1 MLFKTKSTTINPNFH
16 EFIRLFPARM
26 DSAEWCDTLEK
37 IDSETAHVPII
48 NYNPN
53 DLFFRWLRLSNAGLD
68 SFGGR
73 DFAGKL
79 SNVSC
84 RSWFFTGS
92 NLSILCTCW
101 FCFRCPSNG
110 QTWKA
115 HPKQTD
121 WIVWNWKNIAWN
133 WPSPT
138 FTQIHNAGF
147 LEVTTQSTLL
157 GLHFL

>member
-1 MLFKTKSTTINPNFH
+1 MVFKTKSTTNNPNFH

-26 DSAEWCDTLEK
+26 GSAEWCDTLEK

-84 RSWFFTGS
+84 RSWSIFFTGS

-121 WIVWNWKNIAWN
+121 WIVWNWKKHSMKLTITNIY
-133 WPSPT
+133 PDP
-138 FTQIHNAGF
+138 
-147 LEVTTQSTLL
+147 
-157 GLHFL
+157 